1 MQQVDES
8 HDGWMQLPSWEVGGR
23 RELRFNLRHRQP
35 NRSQAQAQQPIWGSS
50 FQGITMILFQS
61 IRLPIHKL
69 DVDNAPF
76 FSLGLAYG
84 H

>member
-1 MQQVDES
+1 
-8 HDGWMQLPSWEVGGR
+8 
-23 RELRFNLRHRQP
+23 
-35 NRSQAQAQQPIWGSS
+35 
-50 FQGITMILFQS
+50 MILFQS